1 MSYPLKPVLIGK
13 PVRCK
18 SCGNPFVLQ
27 ADGVATKMATGPAPA
42 APAPAP
48 APAPARVA
56 AAAPAPPV
64 VPTPP
69 PAPSAT
75 PTPAPEPAATQRP
88 STEARARPST
98 QRATKTKSEQ
108 LEKVR
113 QEMAARLAEVGQ
125 KAADTDVAK
134 AEDKKSERVA
144 KPGTT
149 PGPQP
154 GATAKSA
161 SAKARPAA
169 VLTGEG
175 ERHAREATR
184 WLLGSAAVIA
194 LIAAIWL
201 LARYESPGAAALS
214 SFTEPIEGREAGRL
228 GFAEVQRRRAWLAE
242 SPAMPGGL
250 PLARDLSD
258 AVFGPEQAVALD
270 AAAPALR
277 ELSGLVHDAELR
289 GWVLPEEREA
299 ARQRTGKPEQG
310 KPAVRVIAET
320 ELRERLAIDQEAFSA
335 VRDLLLGRHPEGGVP
350 FAQRLIE
357 QGKVPSRMLIRSFSG
372 LAGDLV
378 VGGGWTQGRSMLGP
392 YHGLIARFEGEG
404 WPEGWRVLRLVR
416 GPAP

>member
-1 MSYPLKPVLIGK
+1 MSGLSATFPCPWCGMSYPLKPVLIGK

-27 ADGVATKMATGPAPA
+27 AEGTATKVLASAPAIPAVATPPVPAEQA
-42 APAPAP
+42 APAPAAASP
-48 APAPARVA
+48 IRPQPDLPTPSQVAPA
-56 AAAPAPPV
+56 
-64 VPTPP
+64 
-69 PAPSAT
+69 
-75 PTPAPEPAATQRP
+75 EQRNR
-88 STEARARPST
+88 SST

-113 QEMAARLAEVGQ
+113 QEMAARLSEVGM
-125 KAADTDVAK
+125 KAADTEAAK
-134 AEDKKSERVA
+134 AEEKKSERVA
-144 KPGTT
+144 KTSA
-149 PGPQP
+149 QP
-154 GATAKSA
+154 AATAKTA
-161 SAKARPAA
+161 AAKIRPAA

-184 WLLGSAAVIA
+184 WLLGSMAVIA
-194 LIAAIWL
+194 LIAGIWL

-258 AVFGPEQAVALD
+258 AVFGPEQAITLD
-270 AAAPALR
+270 GAAAALR

-299 ARQRTGKPEQG
+299 ARQRAGKPEPGQ
-310 KPAVRVIAET
+310 PRLRVVAET

-335 VRDLLLGRHPEGGVP
+335 LRDLLLGRHPEGGIP
-350 FAQRLIE
+350 FAERLIE
-357 QGKVPSRMLIRSFSG
+357 QGKVPTRMLIRGFSG
-372 LAGDLV
+372 TSGDLV

-392 YHGLIARFEGEG
+392 YHGIIARFEGEG